1 MIKIGKIVYTPPEKC
16 FSRVKI
22 EETPHGYK
30 LYRVGEDRPFMS
42 LPHSSIKSVEWRD
55 KNE

>member
-1 MIKIGKIVYTPPEKC
+1 MAKIGKIVYVPPEKC

-42 LPHSSIKSVEWRD
+42 LPFSCVKVIEWRD